1 MPNWCENNLIING
14 SKKNLEKFYN
24 ENRNEEKDEN
34 LDFYKSIPMP
44 ESVYNGNIGIEERK
58 RYGSNNWYDF
68 NVQNLGT
75 KWNVSDADYYLI
87 EKVNKKDAFNTIK
100 TIYLKTTEKGK
111 SLQLGC
117 ILKKFFIEHEAIYNF
132 LTAWSPPI
140 NWLVETSKKYPDL
153 KFSINYIEHG
163 CDFRGTEIYQ
173 NGKNIYRLIT
183 SVNEYIYQNNKK
195 EIQDLIK
202 KYINNKKS
210 LEPELWNNLTIESLC
225 NKLDE
230 DGEIHDLLEEIIYLE
245 KDLLNIILQEM
256 KII

>member
-1 MPNWCENNLIING
+1 MKFDGVSRPCQCDITINNDLA
-14 SKKNLEKFYN
+14 
-24 ENRNEEKDEN
+24 
-34 LDFYKSIPMP
+34 
-44 ESVYNGNIGIEERK
+44 VYNSK
-58 RYGSNNWYDF
+58 
-68 NVQNLGT
+68 L
-75 KWNVSDADYYLI
+75 
-87 EKVNKKDAFNTIK
+87 IK

-245 KDLLNIILQEM
+245 KGLLNIILQEM